1 MVTLDYLFFVSL
13 LQLFFCFRHQMERT
27 IAHLQGIDVS
37 EENIVGEIENFRLSR
52 MQNVEQE
59 KKDVSVTMAL
69 FWLSEL
75 VN

>member
-1 MVTLDYLFFVSL
+1 
-13 LQLFFCFRHQMERT
+13 MERT